1 MLEVKL
7 GRYDSSYCVEQFE
20 AGQPQIIGQ
29 EAIWAFDLN
38 EEEFEVYIP
47 ALDGQPDP
55 AAFASAKDVMKNI
68 TLMDDL
74 VQKSSASECEKTGI
88 DPKNYM
94 LYLAYA
100 KVEEDKASLCYY
112 GEKVNTEWDA
122 IFIRENGNW
131 NPTNFK

>member
-1 MLEVKL
+1 MLEIKL
-7 GRYDSSYCVEQFE
+7 GRYDSNYCVEQFE
-20 AGQPQIIGQ
+20 MTQPKIIGQ

-47 ALDGQPDP
+47 APDGLADP
-55 AAFASAKDVMKNI
+55 SALASAKDVMRNI
-68 TLMDDL
+68 TSMDDL
-74 VQKSSASECEKTGI
+74 VQKSNLSECERTGI

-100 KVEEDKASLCYY
+100 KVETEKASLCYY

-122 IFIRENGNW
+122 IFVKEEGKW
-131 NPTNFK
+131 KPTNFK